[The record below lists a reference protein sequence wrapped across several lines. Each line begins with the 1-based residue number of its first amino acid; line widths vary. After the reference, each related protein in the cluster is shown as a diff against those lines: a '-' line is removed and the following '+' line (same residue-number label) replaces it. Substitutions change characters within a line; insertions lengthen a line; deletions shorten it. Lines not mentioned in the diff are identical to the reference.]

1 MIQISKV
8 SNISPNRILIIQT
21 AFLGDVI
28 LTLPL
33 LQKTKN
39 LFPESKIDFITIPA
53 SRNLLETHPDINEL
67 LIYDKHKTEG
77 GFLNFVKWINKIRN
91 SNYDLA
97 LVPHRSIRSALMA
110 IPAKQRIGFNR
121 SAGKIFFNQ
130 IIQYQKDRHEI
141 NRNLFLLKPFG
152 VDPDEK
158 VFPQINFTKSDSL
171 VVSQWKKNLKL
182 KSTSKIIAVAPGS
195 VWATKRWTLEGYCK
209 VINDRCKR
217 GFTVVLI

>member
-1 MIQISKV
+1 MIQTPKV
-8 SNISPNRILIIQT
+8 VNISPNRILIIQT

-53 SRNLLETHPDINEL
+53 SRNLLETHPDIDEL
-67 LIYDKHKTEG
+67 LIYDKHKTER

-121 SAGKIFFNQ
+121 SAGKSF
-130 IIQYQKDRHEI
+130 
-141 NRNLFLLKPFG
+141 RN
-152 VDPDEK
+152 
-158 VFPQINFTKSDSL
+158 
-171 VVSQWKKNLKL
+171 
-182 KSTSKIIAVAPGS
+182 
-195 VWATKRWTLEGYCK
+195 
-209 VINDRCKR
+209 
-217 GFTVVLI
+217 